1 MTRKTVTLVR
11 NSKGF
16 LASNTIG
23 TDALS
28 AISTIQGIEDVQIE
42 KESEDE
48 VEISYLPTDNEL
60 FLETE
65 THLSK
70 FYLRLKE

>member
-1 MTRKTVTLVR
+1 MTRKFVTLVR

-16 LASNTIG
+16 LGSNTIG
-23 TDALS
+23 TDALN
-28 AISTIQGIEDVQIE
+28 AISTINGIEDVQIE

-48 VEISYLPTDNEL
+48 VDISYLPTDNEL

-65 THLSK
+65 LI
-70 FYLRLKE
+70 